1 MEKEENFSEWYN
13 EIVETAGLCDKRYPI
28 KGMNVWT
35 PYGWKVM
42 TMIDSYTRRELDAT
56 GHGEVNFPLLIPETE
71 FRKEK
76 EHIKG
81 FDAEVYWV
89 TRAGENELDVPL
101 VVRPTSETAMY
112 PMFSLWIRSHQD
124 LPLKIY
130 QIVNTFRYET
140 KQTRAF
146 IRVREIHFFESHT
159 CHATEED
166 AQCQIEE
173 DIDMLEKI
181 SHELCLPHFLLV
193 RTDWDKFPGAYY
205 TVGIDTVM
213 PNGRT
218 LQIGSIHHYRTNFSV
233 PYNITYEDLNGEHKH
248 AHQTTFGMSERLL
261 GAVVGVHGDDKGLIL
276 PPPIAPFQAVIIPII
291 SKKSPEQVMDACKL
305 VTDILNRSGIRSK
318 LDDRNERPGAKYYE
332 WEMRGVPLRIEIGA
346 RDLED
351 GVVSFARRDT
361 GEKGTIAM
369 DSVSAGVRMLLDD
382 ISATLYARAKSVQ
395 ESGAVDI
402 LSMDDVPKAELDDT
416 KKDRILRM
424 CWCGRPECGH
434 RFEDSTGFKI
444 LGTPYGAPAF
454 PGRCVVC
461 GKESEKQAYA
471 AHTM

>member
-1 MEKEENFSEWYN
+1 MKKEENFSEWYN
-13 EIVETAGLCDKRYPI
+13 EIVEAAGLCDKRYPI

-71 FRKEK
+71 FKKEK

-159 CHATEED
+159 CHTTEED

-173 DIDMLEKI
+173 DIEILEKI
-181 SHELCLPHFLLV
+181 SRELCLPHFLLV

-233 PYNITYEDLNGEHKH
+233 PYDITYEDLDGEHKH

-291 SKKSPEQVMDACKL
+291 SKKAPEQVTDACKL

-332 WEMRGVPLRIEIGA
+332 WEMRGAPLRIEIGA
-346 RDLED
+346 RDLEN

-361 GEKGTIAM
+361 GEKGAIAM
-369 DSVSAGVRMLLDD
+369 DSVSAGTRMLLDD
-382 ISATLYARAKSVQ
+382 ISATLYARARSIQDSSVT
-395 ESGAVDI
+395 DI
-402 LSMDDVPKAELDDT
+402 SSLEDVPKGELDET
-416 KKDRILRM
+416 KTDRILRM
-424 CWCGRPECGH
+424 CWCGSPECGH
-434 RFEDSTGFKI
+434 KFEDSTGFKI

-454 PGRCVVC
+454 PGKCIVC

>member
-1 MEKEENFSEWYN
+1 MKKEENFSEWYN
-13 EIVETAGLCDKRYPI
+13 EIVESAGLCDKRYPI

-35 PYGWKVM
+35 PYGWKIM

-101 VVRPTSETAMY
+101 VLRPTSETAMY
-112 PMFSLWIRSHQD
+112 PIFSLWIRSHQD

-159 CHATEED
+159 CHTTEED
-166 AQCQIEE
+166 AQLQIEE
-173 DIDMLEKI
+173 DIEMLEKI

-193 RTDWDKFPGAYY
+193 RTDWDKFPGAHY

-218 LQIGSIHHYRTNFSV
+218 LQIGSIHHYRTNFSI
-233 PYNITYEDLNGEHKH
+233 PYDITYEDLNGEHKH

-261 GAVVGVHGDDKGLIL
+261 GAVVGVHGDDKGLVL
-276 PPPIAPFQAVIIPII
+276 PPPIAPFQVVVIPII
-291 SKKSPEQVMDACKL
+291 SKKSPEQVIDACKL
-305 VTDILNRSGIRSK
+305 VTDILNRSGVRTK

-332 WEMRGVPLRIEIGA
+332 WEMRGAPLRIEIGA
-346 RDLED
+346 RDLEN
-351 GVVSFARRDT
+351 GVVSFARRDN
-361 GEKGTIAM
+361 GEKGAIAM
-369 DSVSAGVRMLLDD
+369 DSVSAGTRLLLDD
-382 ISATLYARAKSVQ
+382 ISATLYARAKAVQ
-395 ESGAVDI
+395 ESRVSDI
-402 LSMDDVPKAELDDT
+402 LSMEDAPKADLDDT
-416 KKDRILRM
+416 KEDRILRM
-424 CWCGRPECGH
+424 CWCGSPECGH
-434 RFEDSTGFKI
+434 KFEDTTGFKI
-444 LGTPYGAPAF
+444 LGTPYKAPKFEGKCA
-454 PGRCVVC
+454 VC
-461 GKESEKQAYA
+461 GKDSENQAYA
-471 AHTM
+471 AHPM

>member
-1 MEKEENFSEWYN
+1 MKKEENFSEWYN
-13 EIVETAGLCDKRYPI
+13 EIVEAAGLCDKRYPI

-71 FRKEK
+71 FKKEK

-159 CHATEED
+159 CHTTEED

-173 DIDMLEKI
+173 DIEILEKI
-181 SHELCLPHFLLV
+181 SRELCLPHFLLV

-233 PYNITYEDLNGEHKH
+233 PYDITYEDLDGEHKH

-291 SKKSPEQVMDACKL
+291 SKKAPEQVTDACKL

-332 WEMRGVPLRIEIGA
+332 WEMRGAPLRIEIGA
-346 RDLED
+346 RDLEN

-361 GEKGTIAM
+361 GEKGAIAM
-369 DSVSAGVRMLLDD
+369 DSVSAGTRMLLDD
-382 ISATLYARAKSVQ
+382 ISATLYARARSVQ
-395 ESGAVDI
+395 DSSVTDI
-402 LSMDDVPKAELDDT
+402 SSLEDVPKGELDET
-416 KKDRILRM
+416 KTDRILRM
-424 CWCGRPECGH
+424 CWCGSPECGH
-434 RFEDSTGFKI
+434 KFEDSTGFKI

-454 PGRCVVC
+454 PGKCIVC
-461 GKESEKQAYA
+461 GKESEKQAYV

>member
-1 MEKEENFSEWYN
+1 MKKEENFSEWYN
-13 EIVETAGLCDKRYPI
+13 EIVEAAGLCDKRYPI

-71 FRKEK
+71 FKKEK

-159 CHATEED
+159 CHTTEED

-173 DIDMLEKI
+173 DIEILEKI
-181 SHELCLPHFLLV
+181 SRELCLPHFLLV

-233 PYNITYEDLNGEHKH
+233 PYDITYEDLDGEHKH

-291 SKKSPEQVMDACKL
+291 SKKAPEQVTDACKL

-332 WEMRGVPLRIEIGA
+332 WEMRGAPLRIEIGA
-346 RDLED
+346 RDLEN

-361 GEKGTIAM
+361 GEKGAIAM
-369 DSVSAGVRMLLDD
+369 DSVSAGTRMLLDD
-382 ISATLYARAKSVQ
+382 ISATLYARARSVQ
-395 ESGAVDI
+395 DSSVTDI
-402 LSMDDVPKAELDDT
+402 SSLEDVPKGELDET
-416 KKDRILRM
+416 KTDRILRM
-424 CWCGRPECGH
+424 CWCGSPECGH
-434 RFEDSTGFKI
+434 KFEDSTGFKI

-454 PGRCVVC
+454 PGKCIVC